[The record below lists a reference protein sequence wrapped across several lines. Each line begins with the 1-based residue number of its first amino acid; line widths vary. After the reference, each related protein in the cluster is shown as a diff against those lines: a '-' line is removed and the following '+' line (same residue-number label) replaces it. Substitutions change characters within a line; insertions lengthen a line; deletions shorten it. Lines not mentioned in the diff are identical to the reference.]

1 MDLSG
6 FMAAA
11 RGALLSEHRWE
22 LEQTFRNLM
31 LHENMNLEKGLSK
44 QKKVGS
50 SYSQGVEEEVGER
63 ERCLCGINTES
74 EESLRCAFVTAKG
87 QATLG

>member
-63 ERCLCGINTES
+63 ERDVCVGLIPS
-74 EESLRCAFVTAKG
+74 PRSPSVAHSSLQRVRPR
-87 QATLG
+87 